1 MAIQP
6 FFTNSHEVYIGRLN
20 KKSQLVYW
28 VILLIIITALSAL
41 PFIYFDIS
49 VKSSGIIRPSMERTE
64 IKSMQSG
71 IIDSIFYKEGQLVA
85 KDSVAARLE
94 I

>member
-1 MAIQP
+1 MLQP
-6 FFTNSHEVYIGRLN
+6 FTKENEVSFLN
-20 KKSQLVYW
+20 KYSKKSFLIYW
-28 VILLIIITALSAL
+28 IILSIIITALAAL

-64 IKSMQSG
+64 IKSMQPG
-71 IIDSIFYKEGQLVA
+71 IIDSVFYKEGNLVA
-85 KDSVAARLE
+85 KDSVVDRLD

>member
-1 MAIQP
+1 
-6 FFTNSHEVYIGRLN
+6 
-20 KKSQLVYW
+20 
-28 VILLIIITALSAL
+28 
-41 PFIYFDIS
+41 
-49 VKSSGIIRPSMERTE
+49 MERTE